1 MVTFL
6 LVLTL
11 IQILIR
17 RKFKRETGRSRP
29 GNENKAW
36 KTDMNLTTMTKVWRR
51 L

>member
-11 IQILIR
+11 IQIPIR
-17 RKFKRETGRSRP
+17 RKFKRETGRNRP

-36 KTDMNLTTMTKVWRR
+36 KKDTKLSTMTKVWRR